1 MASNL
6 KKYYDEYDK
15 QNKSTLNS
23 QIATVQSTLEK
34 NRGIVNEN
42 YGAKIKE
49 TEQSYDD
56 QHRINAVQKLI
67 NEQDVAESMANS
79 GLTNSGLN
87 RTQQTAVQLSYA
99 NNRASL
105 DRQRLSAVDALT
117 REMNAYLTEIDTNA
131 QTQIASLKDTYAQN
145 KNSYAQELYK
155 ADKEAE
161 TQRLKDQ
168 QEYNLKLLQQQQ
180 TVSEK
185 NLDTQSKEREKL
197 YSHLQNYNNDP
208 DYAAQMID
216 VYCAK
221 YNINPDTQSGR
232 AELVSLLKAADIEF
246 EEFENYIENASIY
259 STAAQYNSGNTKGR
273 TVWNYKTDG
282 KQKYKIEVVKDTW
295 NLLGGVDGNAV
306 VNIYY
311 ADGTPLATNVKL
323 GKLTR
328 SVGKEISKL
337 TKGSGNKGKTATLS
351 LDLSNEDLG

>member
-1 MASNL
+1 MADAL

-180 TVSEK
+180 TPK
-185 NLDTQSKEREKL
+185 NLTKF
-197 YSHLQNYNNDP
+197 
-208 DYAAQMID
+208 DYGTALTTAYGANGNV
-216 VYCAK
+216 VYTDA
-221 YNINPDTQSGR
+221 N
-232 AELVSLLKAADIEF
+232 
-246 EEFENYIENASIY
+246 
-259 STAAQYNSGNTKGR
+259 GNTATMRAGSNPF
-273 TVWNYKTDG
+273 TGTFNSDLLNEDG
-282 KQKYKIEVVKDTW
+282 VYDASRAFDNGYQPR
-295 NLLGGVDGNAV
+295 
-306 VNIYY
+306 YY
-311 ADGTPLATNVKL
+311 
-323 GKLTR
+323 
-328 SVGKEISKL
+328 
-337 TKGSGNKGKTATLS
+337 KGKVLTTYKPSKTSGITNKTEVPWRNDGVEQQIFTTGNDKYYIWYGPGNRYVEAQF
-351 LDLSNEDLG
+351 DPFKNDWKFNLG